1 MTETDALDRLAALA
15 DELGAAELA
24 AECRAL
30 AERGREGR
38 FYVACVGQFKRGKST
53 LINALIG
60 MPVLPSGVAPVT
72 ALPTVVRHG
81 PLAARIRRADGEWI
95 PIEPDQLRAWVTE
108 EENPGNR
115 RGAAAVEVSV
125 PSPLLA
131 QGMCLVDTP
140 GLGSVFEA
148 NARATR
154 EFVPHIDAAV
164 VVLGADPP
172 ISGDELA
179 LLEEVARQVDELV
192 FVLNKIDRLPPDDLR
207 EAAGFTER
215 VVAGRLGR
223 PVGRMYPVS
232 ALAAARGDARAGAWD
247 ELVARLG
254 RMTAESGQA
263 LVAGALARGVR
274 RLGCRL
280 EHVLLEHRAALLRP
294 IEESERRARELGELA
309 GRVERSLVELAPLLS
324 VEQQRLS
331 SGFEVERERFLAE
344 TAPAAR
350 EELRARLRAGPDAA
364 RARTRAQALEVANEV
379 ARARLEPW
387 LAEAE
392 RAAAEA
398 YRAATARFLDL
409 ARGFLG
415 PLAESAGVQSADLL
429 VGGSEE
435 FEGTRRFYFTDLLY
449 RHDPASPWVWIADA
463 LIRGRWGRRRA
474 AAAAE
479 RYLADLLL
487 VNAARVQGDLDERL
501 WESRRRLEAEIR
513 SALSAVHRTAT
524 RALDRARAAQ
534 AAGQRSV
541 AAEIESLDR
550 RLEAVRELA
559 APGQPSAVGA

>member
-1 MTETDALDRLAALA
+1 
-15 DELGAAELA
+15 
-24 AECRAL
+24 
-30 AERGREGR
+30 
-38 FYVACVGQFKRGKST
+38 
-53 LINALIG
+53 

-364 RARTRAQALEVANEV
+364 RARTRAQAL
-379 ARARLEPW
+379 
-387 LAEAE
+387 
-392 RAAAEA
+392 
-398 YRAATARFLDL
+398 
-409 ARGFLG
+409 
-415 PLAESAGVQSADLL
+415 
-429 VGGSEE
+429 
-435 FEGTRRFYFTDLLY
+435 
-449 RHDPASPWVWIADA
+449 
-463 LIRGRWGRRRA
+463 
-474 AAAAE
+474 
-479 RYLADLLL
+479 
-487 VNAARVQGDLDERL
+487 
-501 WESRRRLEAEIR
+501 
-513 SALSAVHRTAT
+513 
-524 RALDRARAAQ
+524 
-534 AAGQRSV
+534 
-541 AAEIESLDR
+541 
-550 RLEAVRELA
+550 
-559 APGQPSAVGA
+559 